1 MRSMHREPSTDAS
14 YQVSV
19 HLTKRFQ
26 RRRLKYEK
34 LMDDGRQVMAKAY
47 MAERKIR
54 EKKIIFGQQNKIR
67 VCEFSWFTGVD
78 SFS

>member
-1 MRSMHREPSTDAS
+1 
-14 YQVSV
+14 
-19 HLTKRFQ
+19 
-26 RRRLKYEK
+26 
-34 LMDDGRQVMAKAY
+34 MDDGRQVMAKAH

-54 EKKIIFGQQNKIR
+54 EKKFIFGQQNKIR